1 MNKITLK
8 LSGIF
13 VSLFLFTGMAQSDS
27 IDGKRI
33 LKSATD
39 SAIDGAVDGAV
50 KGGFSELERQLIGDY
65 FNKNRYQAN
74 KDGGGKK
81 SKKNKGKGKGKGK
94 QKSMPPGLA
103 KRDKLPPGL
112 QKQLE
117 RNGTLPPGLAKRNLP
132 GNLASQLPPVDENL
146 ERVIADTSVLLVDK
160 ATGVIKDI
168 IKDIVR

>member
-1 MNKITLK
+1 MNKSTLK
-8 LSGIF
+8 LSGLFI
-13 VSLFLFTGMAQSDS
+13 SLFLFTGTAQSGS

-33 LKSATD
+33 LRSVTD

-65 FNKNRYQAN
+65 FNKNRYYSN
-74 KDGGGKK
+74 EDDGGKK
-81 SKKNKGKGKGKGK
+81 HKKKGKGKGKGK
-94 QKSMPPGLA
+94 NKGMPPGLA

-117 RNGTLPPGLAKRNLP
+117 RNGTLPPGLAKRDLPSNLT
-132 GNLASQLPPVDENL
+132 SQLPPVEDSL
-146 ERVIADTSVLLVDK
+146 ERVITDTSILLVDK

-168 IKDIVR
+168 IKDIVH